1 MKESS
6 ERDLQQLLAYSEQPN
21 DEGFTDAVLSQVKH
35 RRQSRKVMMVTACLS
50 ALLVIL
56 VTVCLSDENIWV
68 PLKDFVLQ
76 SPYMLT
82 ATLITLVCSAFLL
95 PSEKI

>member
-21 DEGFTDAVLSQVKH
+21 DENFTDVVLNKVRR
-35 RRQSRKVMMVTACLS
+35 RRQSRKVMMAMAWFSSLV
-50 ALLVIL
+50 VIL
-56 VTVCLSDENIWV
+56 VTVCLSDENIWT
-68 PLKDFVLQ
+68 PLNDFILK

-82 ATLITLVCSAFLL
+82 ATLFTLVCSVFLL